1 MKWDFIG
8 WIVKHN
14 STNFFATHKLFRQSF
29 YNDFWRI
36 CQQEIKCDFFG
47 SGHFSLPFGISHF
60 NSAKQFVTFCFGYC
74 YDLVYGTKSR
84 MLVLLSYHCSSND
97 YCIKIFSRIT
107 KLVKYV
113 AFSQCNFRERDSYL
127 GRECSAAIWRRIPFL
142 VSSMMMEKSWL

>member
-8 WIVKHN
+8 LIVKQN
-14 STNFFATHKLFRQSF
+14 STIFSTNKLFRQSF
-29 YNDFWRI
+29 YNNF
-36 CQQEIKCDFFG
+36 QESVNKKCDFFG

-84 MLVLLSYHCSSND
+84 MLFLLSYHCSSND